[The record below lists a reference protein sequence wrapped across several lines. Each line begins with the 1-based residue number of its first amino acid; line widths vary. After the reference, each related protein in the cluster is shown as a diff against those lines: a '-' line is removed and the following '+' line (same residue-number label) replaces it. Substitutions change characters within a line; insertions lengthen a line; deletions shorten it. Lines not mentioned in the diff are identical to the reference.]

1 VIVARAADASGRFAI
16 GGDMPVTRMGL
27 GAMRLCG
34 PNVWGEAADPEG
46 ALAVL
51 RRAVEIGIDFI
62 DTAEAYGPKVNERQ
76 IADALHP
83 YAPGLVIATKCG
95 LVRTWQEGTKYPNAV
110 PDGRPEAIRASIEGS
125 LSRLKIERIDLYQLH
140 RIDPNVPLEESVGTL
155 GELRRE
161 GKVRHVGLSEVSAEQ
176 LARAQAVTAIG
187 TVQNKYNLLDRGYD
201 DVLAACEA
209 TGVGFMPWFP
219 LAGGRATLAGQP
231 AIGEAAAKHGASA
244 GQVAL
249 AWLLHRSPN
258 MLLIPGT
265 SSIPHLEENVAAA
278 ALRLDTDDMAAL
290 GGLSAA

>member
-1 VIVARAADASGRFAI
+1 LARPADASGRFTI

-27 GAMRLCG
+27 GAMRLTG
-34 PNVWGEAADPEG
+34 PNVWGEPADPENS
-46 ALAVL
+46 LAVL
-51 RRAVEIGIDFI
+51 RRAVELGVDFI
-62 DTAEAYGPKVNERQ
+62 DTAEAYGPGVNERQ

-83 YAPGLVIATKCG
+83 YPAGLVVATKCG
-95 LVRTWQEGTKYPNAV
+95 LVRTWEEGTKYPKAT
-110 PDGRPEAIRASIEGS
+110 PDGRPQAIRASIEGS
-125 LSRLKIERIDLYQLH
+125 LSRLKAERIDLYQLH
-140 RIDPNVPLEESVGTL
+140 RIDPNVPLEDQVGTL
-155 GELRRE
+155 DALRRE
-161 GKVRHVGLSEVSAEQ
+161 GKVRHVGLSEVTAQQ

-219 LAGGRATLAGQP
+219 LAGGRATLAEQP
-231 AIGEAAAKHGASA
+231 AIVAAAAKQGASA

-265 SSIPHLEENVAAA
+265 SSIAHLEENVAAA
-278 ALRLDTDDMAAL
+278 AVRLDAEDVAAL
-290 GGLSAA
+290 GGLAAS